1 MIKVRRFNPVDYMTS
16 DEEIIEFLVDSFKDD
31 PTGAT
36 YQGALRFVMAACGMK
51 KTFSLSF
58 RVASILSN
66 EPRET
71 TKTLV
76 EKPAPMRLQHAY

>member
-36 YQGALRFVMAACGMK
+36 YQGALKFVADACGMR
-51 KTFSLSF
+51 KTLSLNCL
-58 RVASILSN
+58 VIKILLN
-66 EPRET
+66 EPREVAQP
-71 TKTLV
+71 LV